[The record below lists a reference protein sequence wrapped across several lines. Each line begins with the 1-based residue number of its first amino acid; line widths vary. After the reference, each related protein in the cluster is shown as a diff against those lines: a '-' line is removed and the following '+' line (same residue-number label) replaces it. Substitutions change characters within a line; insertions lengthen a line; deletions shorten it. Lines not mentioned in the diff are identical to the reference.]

1 MPRSASPSVRGR
13 FPPMNVS
20 QRATDQFYNSDLYL
34 GLVFFIVLMSTTMY
48 TAYALGNCWNILR
61 NNWSIYKVHCRKP
74 YPSIGYRA
82 IGPKCRKFVS
92 FIIDV
97 NQFGVSTVF
106 VLLSSKT
113 IHDMVKTLTSTD
125 ISYCFVVLI
134 VAVCLLPVTWLKS
147 PQDFWL
153 AVMVA
158 MLTVFIAIILVFVG
172 IALDYGLCSPYTD
185 VPPITAKNLFLSL
198 GTIMFACG
206 GHAAFP
212 TVQHDMRD
220 PGEYT
225 KSVVSA
231 FIALFSLYGPVAIFG
246 YLAYHGAVRDSILP
260 SVQAEWIQHTCNAL
274 ITIHCILTVTIIISP
289 LNQDLEDLFHCPHYF
304 GWQRALIRSATML
317 GIVIVCESIPN
328 FGPILDLIGGS
339 TMTLA
344 SVILP
349 CVFYLYLLAREEKAK
364 KFGKVDAPPSFTDV
378 LKYAPRI
385 TIAICFGIIGD
396 KRPPDVIHNS
406 VLAHKSVLGCMY
418 DHMSLSRTLLGLIGG
433 AAATFSAIMELST
446 TSFQMPCYVNIFI
459 HE

>member
-1 MPRSASPSVRGR
+1 
-13 FPPMNVS
+13 
-20 QRATDQFYNSDLYL
+20 
-34 GLVFFIVLMSTTMY
+34 MY

-82 IGPKCRKFVS
+82 MGPKCRKFVS
-92 FIIDV
+92 VIIDV

-172 IALDYGLCSPYTD
+172 IALDYGLCSPYTGNDVYCDFRD
-185 VPPITAKNLFLSL
+185 VPPISAKNLFLSL

-212 TVQHDMRD
+212 TVQHDMKD

-289 LNQDLEDLFHCPHYF
+289 LNQDLEDLFHCPHCPSILDLHILAVFGGFYNSVLDF
-304 GWQRALIRSATML
+304 GWQRALIRTATML

-364 KFGKVDAPPSFTDV
+364 KFGKVDAPPSF
-378 LKYAPRI
+378 K
-385 TIAICFGIIGD
+385 
-396 KRPPDVIHNS
+396 
-406 VLAHKSVLGCMY
+406 
-418 DHMSLSRTLLGLIGG
+418 
-433 AAATFSAIMELST
+433 E
-446 TSFQMPCYVNIFI
+446 
-459 HE
+459 